1 MGVKCRKSSSPSSL
15 LLSCSRRLLLR
26 FRGLLLLVLAL
37 DFVLVKSTSY
47 TSGDAIKQSYACDP
61 KGDTAI
67 SALPFCDRSLTDEER
82 VEDLISRLTVREKIT
97 QLVNTAANVSRL
109 GIPAY
114 EWWGEGLHGVAISPS
129 VNFGGEVPAAT
140 SFPQPIL
147 TAGSFNTALW
157 NSIGQARILYLLPSC
172 FLFIRIISLQH
183 LFVFSNSSCYHLLH
197 FLLCRLLRCS
207 ILLHL
212 LANLRGNP
220 TVLSMQPDNLKLDEE
235 KSKHA
240 GLAWQIGL
248 GPAFLT
254 CQRRL

>member
-1 MGVKCRKSSSPSSL
+1 MGVKCRTSSSL
-15 LLSCSRRLLLR
+15 LLPWTRPRLVR
-26 FRGLLLLVLAL
+26 FRDLLLLVL
-37 DFVLVKSTSY
+37 VLVLVLVTSTSY

-67 SALPFCDRSLTDEER
+67 SALAFCDRSLTDEER

-157 NSIGQARILYLLPSC
+157 NGIGQARILYLLPSC

-212 LANLRGNP
+212 LANLRVTP
-220 TVLSMQPDNLKLDEE
+220 TVLSMQPDNL
-235 KSKHA
+235 
-240 GLAWQIGL
+240 L
-248 GPAFLT
+248 G
-254 CQRRL
+254 

>member
-1 MGVKCRKSSSPSSL
+1 MGVKCRKSSSSSL
-15 LLSCSRRLLLR
+15 LLSCTRRRLVR
-26 FRGLLLLVLAL
+26 FRGLLLLVLVLAL
-37 DFVLVKSTSY
+37 DFVFVKSTSY

-157 NSIGQARILYLLPSC
+157 NSIGQARILHLLPSC

-183 LFVFSNSSCYHLLH
+183 LFVFSNSSCYHLFAFSSLP
-197 FLLCRLLRCS
+197 S
-207 ILLHL
+207 S
-212 LANLRGNP
+212 
-220 TVLSMQPDNLKLDEE
+220 SMQHSFASFS
-235 KSKHA
+235 KSSRNSNSAQYATRQFK
-240 GLAWQIGL
+240 IG
-248 GPAFLT
+248 
-254 CQRRL
+254 

>member
-1 MGVKCRKSSSPSSL
+1 MGVKCRTSSSL
-15 LLSCSRRLLLR
+15 LLPWTRPRLVR
-26 FRGLLLLVLAL
+26 FRGLLLLVLVL

-61 KGDTAI
+61 KGDSAI

-172 FLFIRIISLQH
+172 FLFIRIASLQH

-207 ILLHL
+207 IRLHL
-212 LANLRGNP
+212 LANFRGTP

-240 GLAWQIGL
+240 GLAWQNGL

-254 CQRRL
+254 CQRRV

>member
-1 MGVKCRKSSSPSSL
+1 MGVKCRKSSSL
-15 LLSCSRRLLLR
+15 LLSCTRRRLVR
-26 FRGLLLLVLAL
+26 FRGLLLLLLVLVL

-61 KGDTAI
+61 KGDAAI

-157 NSIGQARILYLLPSC
+157 NSIGQARILYFLPSC
-172 FLFIRIISLQH
+172 LLFIRIISLQH

-197 FLLCRLLRCS
+197 FLSFCRLLRCN

-212 LANLRGNP
+212 LANLRVTP

-254 CQRRL
+254 CQRRV